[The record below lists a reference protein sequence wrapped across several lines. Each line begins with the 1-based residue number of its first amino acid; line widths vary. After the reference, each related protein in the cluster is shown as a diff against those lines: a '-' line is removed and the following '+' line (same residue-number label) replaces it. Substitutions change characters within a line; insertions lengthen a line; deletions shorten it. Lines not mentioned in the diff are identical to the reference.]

1 LPKYPGPNPRTISRS
16 LTPLPFE
23 SLPGFLLRLAY
34 RLDRSPRRIAA
45 LLGLGNRANFQYA
58 LLRSMSFD
66 RTEELARLA
75 RLAPTEA
82 GDLTLQRF
90 AGNYPPLRA
99 VRTDTNRLGR
109 SATANWAM
117 SASSR
122 FCPQCLRGGGSQ
134 VENSFGGAWKLH
146 WHLPISFACV
156 LHEKILERDCPGCNS
171 PLNSSTS
178 STSLI
183 VNPGITGIH
192 PTQCRNSRTERPDQG
207 NKKSSSSE
215 TCGTRLDLTSPGK
228 LTPLPATDLNQ
239 ILLMQQA
246 INDKLL
252 TREATG
258 ATGANQPDY
267 YFTDI
272 ITATHLIKFSWPAG
286 RYLVN
291 SEILAALIDAYTEST
306 ILAITEDS
314 GERSQSN
321 LIGQK
326 AAPGDPILC
335 GTLILAANNLMG
347 DKKLSSL
354 TERMEPLVFDAYQR
368 APTHVGT
375 ILRQSTV
382 SRNFNKATTRLS
394 YNFRARTR
402 LRKSRHAYHFQP
414 NHIPPFLP
422 QDWIHN
428 FFAELSILSDSSGYL
443 AQSVLRRGVSLQLAH
458 LVTGRNW
465 ARCGAMLGMSSTAG
479 SRAYGTL
486 RAKLRNTALW
496 PVFES
501 GVLQVADYLDAQTHL
516 VDFGLRRDTM
526 HNWVMPQQHWVELRD
541 GLRHMTSS
549 RAQLDVRIPTVVVW
563 AEVSQTESWHHPLV
577 LESRRAK
584 EAAPG
589 LSSRV
594 GRYRPDVLVE
604 GTPMSRLRRRLDRYA
619 QQLAEA
625 CDQQLPLSALVSRAV
640 EEENSGYTSAQRSL
654 STVD

>member
-1 LPKYPGPNPRTISRS
+1 MPW
-16 LTPLPFE
+16 
-23 SLPGFLLRLAY
+23 
-34 RLDRSPRRIAA
+34 
-45 LLGLGNRANFQYA
+45 
-58 LLRSMSFD
+58 
-66 RTEELARLA
+66 
-75 RLAPTEA
+75 
-82 GDLTLQRF
+82 LQF
-90 AGNYPPLRA
+90 
-99 VRTDTNRLGR
+99 
-109 SATANWAM
+109 
-117 SASSR
+117 
-122 FCPQCLRGGGSQ
+122 
-134 VENSFGGAWKLH
+134 
-146 WHLPISFACV
+146 
-156 LHEKILERDCPGCNS
+156 
-171 PLNSSTS
+171 PLNSSTD

-183 VNPGITGIH
+183 ANPGLTGMH
-192 PTQCRNSRTERPDQG
+192 PTQCRNSRTERPEQG
-207 NKKSSSSE
+207 HKKHSSSKI
-215 TCGTRLDLTSPGK
+215 CGTRLDLTSHHKPT
-228 LTPLPATDLNQ
+228 LLPATDLNQ

-252 TREATG
+252 TRQATG
-258 ATGANQPDY
+258 ATGAIQPDY
-267 YFTDI
+267 YFSDL

-286 RYLVN
+286 RYLVD
-291 SEILAALIDAYTEST
+291 SEILAAPMDAYTEST

-314 GERSQSN
+314 GQRSQSN
-321 LIGQK
+321 FIGQK

-347 DKKLSSL
+347 DRELSSL
-354 TERMEPLVFDAYQR
+354 TERMEPLVFEAYQR
-368 APTHVGT
+368 APNHVGT

-382 SRNFNKATTRLS
+382 SRNFNKAATRLS

-414 NHIPPFLP
+414 NHIPPFPP
-422 QDWIHN
+422 QDWIHK
-428 FFAELSILSDSSGYL
+428 FFTELSIFSDSSGYL
-443 AQSVLRRGVSLQLAH
+443 AQSVLRRSVSLQLAH

-465 ARCGAMLGMSSTAG
+465 SRCGAMLGMSSTAG

-486 RAKLRNTALW
+486 RARLRNADQW

-541 GLRHMTSS
+541 GLRHMTSA
-549 RAQLDVRIPTVVVW
+549 RAQMDVRIPTVVVW

-604 GTPMSRLRRRLDRYA
+604 GTPMSHLRRRLDHYA

-625 CDQQLPLSALVSRAV
+625 CDQQLPLSALASRAV
-640 EEENSGYTSAQRSL
+640 EEERTGFTSAQRSL
-654 STVD
+654 STID